1 MHIKK
6 FHEESNIN
14 GKKIVRKVFIKNAK
28 GYKSVSHFKHGKH
41 NGTVKKQICSDH
53 IKLIKKGKFIPGLF
67 NDCNIKNAT
76 RGKGSR
82 KGRK

>member
-1 MHIKK
+1 MCSQAGISKPQIEWLTHIQ
-6 FHEESNIN
+6 HTTGNEI
-14 GKKIVRKVFIKNAK
+14 IYK
-28 GYKSVSHFKHGKH
+28 GGKH
-41 NGTVKKQICSDH
+41 NGTVKKQLCPSH
-53 IKLIKKGKFIPGLF
+53 IKLIKNGKFIPGLF

>member
-14 GKKIVRKVFIKNAK
+14 GKKTVRKVFIKNAK

-41 NGTVKKQICSDH
+41 NGTVKKQLCADH
-53 IKLIKKGKFIPGLF
+53 IKLIKNGKFIPGLF

-76 RGKGSR
+76 RGRKGSR
-82 KGRK
+82 RK

>member
-14 GKKIVRKVFIKNAK
+14 GTKIVRKVFIKNGK

-41 NGTVKKQICSDH
+41 KGTVKKQICSGD
-53 IKLIKKGKFIPGLF
+53 IKIIKKGKFIPGLF
-67 NDCNIKNAT
+67 NDCTKKN
-76 RGKGSR
+76 K
-82 KGRK
+82 K